1 MLTHTDLSA
10 FYKTNFSLVQHHK
23 YSLEEVESLIPWERE
38 VYINLLISYLKE
50 ERDKAKN
57 TKRA

>member
-57 TKRA
+57 KKGA